1 MFVTNFLRKKYSVNN
16 VDKRINHKKYLEKL
30 NKAKISVGSFG
41 WGEICYREFEAT
53 IMGACIIYPNISY
66 IKTWPNIY
74 INNQTCLT
82 YDLNFGNL
90 EEKINKVL
98 VNDKLRKELVHNA
111 QNVLRNVLKKMV

>member
-1 MFVTNFLRKKYSVNN
+1 
-16 VDKRINHKKYLEKL
+16 
-30 NKAKISVGSFG
+30 
-41 WGEICYREFEAT
+41 
-53 IMGACIIYPNISY
+53 MGACIIYPNISY

-74 INNQTCLT
+74 MNNQTCLT

-111 QNVLRNVLKKMV
+111 QNVLRNVLKKDGLDYMLNFLSNVTK